1 MNGFHIQTDYVHP
14 IDVVFRISNLRLLPC
29 NCDTS
34 CKLCNLTR
42 RQLERYLESKRRKSI
57 HFSPEQ
63 VYNRARLVVNS
74 IDTEE
79 SIDLL

>member
-1 MNGFHIQTDYVHP
+1 MWLFELAIFVCYRVIVTLGD
-14 IDVVFRISNLRLLPC
+14 
-29 NCDTS
+29 
-34 CKLCNLTR
+34 LTR
-42 RQLERYLESKRRKSI
+42 RQLERYLKSKRRKSI

-63 VYNRARLVVNS
+63 VYNRARVVVNS